1 MATRTRHRPARTQP
15 VIVRKSASPT
25 RASERRHLVRETTLS
40 GAFGGGVLG
49 AGFGPW
55 AVASGMLLG
64 GLAGYLF
71 ERLQA
76 RKTEHA
82 TQ

>member
-1 MATRTRHRPARTQP
+1 MATRAKHRSAAAQPA
-15 VIVRKSASPT
+15 IMRKSAAQIGA
-25 RASERRHLVRETTLS
+25 RERRYLMRETTLS

-55 AVASGMLLG
+55 AAASGMLLG

-71 ERLQA
+71 ERFQA

-82 TQ
+82 TR